1 MKIFISDFHISS
13 PLFQKEN
20 EIMEIISRPGVSE
33 VYLLGDILDTWE
45 EDPYDTKIN
54 KKEFI
59 SFLNTCGKVV
69 VMLKGNHDPD
79 LKTMRY
85 IFTGFPVLYQ
95 HEMELFGKKTILVH
109 GDEFDSSTIL
119 TRLVF
124 PIHFLL
130 SRTGVNMKCFFRE
143 GYHKF
148 LVGKNNASKDELVF
162 KNEKKLFEK
171 YSKDYDLIISG
182 HTHVAK
188 LVRTGNG
195 DYANCGS
202 TICEPSYLVAE
213 NNTLRIERF

>member
-20 EIMEIISRPGVSE
+20 EIMEIISRPEVSE

-45 EDPYDTKIN
+45 EDPYDTKVN

-59 SFLNTCGKVV
+59 SFLNECGKVK

-79 LKTMRY
+79 LKTMRD
-85 IFTGFPVLYQ
+85 IFTGFPVLEKY
-95 HEMELFGKKTILVH
+95 EMELFGKKTILVH

-119 TRLVF
+119 TRIVF
-124 PIHFLL
+124 PMHFIL
-130 SRTGVNMKCFFRE
+130 SRTGVNMKGYFRTL
-143 GYHKF
+143 YHKL
-148 LVGKNNASKDELVF
+148 LVFKNDSDKNSLVF

-188 LVRTGNG
+188 LVRSLEG
-195 DYANCGS
+195 DYANTGS
-202 TICEPSYLVAE
+202 VIYEPSYLEAYK
-213 NNTLRIERF
+213 NTILLKRF